1 MAMVSEF
8 LKQAWFIENEEQ
20 EYIKTVKGSKG
31 GPGSAV
37 SPYPSF
43 NPSSD
48 VAALHKAITVKGVDE
63 ATIIDILTKRNNAQ
77 RQQIKAAYLQEK
89 GKPLDE
95 ALKKALTGH
104 LEEVVLALLKTPAQF
119 DADELRAAMKGLGTD
134 EDTLNEILASRTNR
148 EIREINR
155 VYRDELKRD
164 LAKDITSDTSGD
176 YQKVLLSLAKGDRA
190 EDLRINED
198 LADSDARALYEAGE
212 KRKGTD
218 VNVFNTILTTRSYPH
233 LRRVF
238 QRYTKYSQHDM
249 NKVLDLEM
257 KGDIEKCFV
266 TIVKCAT
273 NQPMF
278 FAEKL
283 HQAMKGVGTRHKALI
298 RIMVSRS
305 EIDMNDIKACYQKLY
320 GISLCQAILDET
332 KGDYEKILVAL
343 CGGQ

>member
-1 MAMVSEF
+1 M
-8 LKQAWFIENEEQ
+8 
-20 EYIKTVKGSKG
+20 
-31 GPGSAV
+31 
-37 SPYPSF
+37 SPYPGF

-48 VAALHKAITVKGVDE
+48 VAALHKAIMVKGVDE

-89 GKPLDE
+89 GKPLE
-95 ALKKALTGH
+95 EILRKALTGH
-104 LEEVVLALLKTPAQF
+104 LEEVALALLKTPAQF

-155 VYRDELKRD
+155 VYREDLKRD

-176 YQKVLLSLAKGDRA
+176 YQKALLSLVKGDRA
-190 EDLRINED
+190 EDFSQSED

-212 KRKGTD
+212 RRKGTD
-218 VNVFNTILTTRSYPH
+218 VNVFNTILTTRSYSH

-238 QRYTKYSQHDM
+238 QKYAKYSKHDM

-257 KGDIEKCFV
+257 KGDIEKCFT

-273 NQPMF
+273 NKPMF

-283 HQAMKGVGTRHKALI
+283 HQAMKGAGTRHKTLI

-305 EIDMNDIKACYQKLY
+305 EVDMNDIKACYQKLY
-320 GISLCQAILDET
+320 GVSLCQAILDET